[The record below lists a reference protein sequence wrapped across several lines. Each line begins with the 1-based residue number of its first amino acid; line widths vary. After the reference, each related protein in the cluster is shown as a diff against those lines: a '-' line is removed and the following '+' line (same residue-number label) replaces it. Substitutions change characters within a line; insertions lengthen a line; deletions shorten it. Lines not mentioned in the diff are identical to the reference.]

1 MYMCDRVLGYDLLFA
16 TQSSF
21 EIGEIT
27 QENL

>member
-1 MYMCDRVLGYDLLFA
+1 MCDRVLGYDLLFA